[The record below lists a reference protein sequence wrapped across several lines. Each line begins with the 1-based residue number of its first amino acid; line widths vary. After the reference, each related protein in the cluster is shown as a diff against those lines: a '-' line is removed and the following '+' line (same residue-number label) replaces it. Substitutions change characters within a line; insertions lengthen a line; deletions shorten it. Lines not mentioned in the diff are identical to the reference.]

1 MWTVASFGGGF
12 TENVGCGFSLTRFH
26 LVGGGGSP
34 GQHSGEG
41 HDSLKVRL
49 HGGTEHAQL
58 CAFLSSSPCRQS
70 APDKGLH

>member
-1 MWTVASFGGGF
+1 MWTVASFGGGIY
-12 TENVGCGFSLTRFH
+12 GKCGLWLQFDAFPPG
-26 LVGGGGSP
+26 GGGGSP